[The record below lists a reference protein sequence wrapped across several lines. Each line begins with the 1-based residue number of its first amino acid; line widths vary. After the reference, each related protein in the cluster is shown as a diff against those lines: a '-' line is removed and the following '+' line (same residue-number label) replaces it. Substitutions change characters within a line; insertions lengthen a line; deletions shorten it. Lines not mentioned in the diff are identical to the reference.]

1 MGQAKNRQ
9 GLFSALHRLAL
20 FAARHWDSQTSHKR
34 EPNERQVPAASGA
47 QPDQRCFLAVVAV
60 KSGALF
66 ATQST
71 NLRTLGLASKASTSV
86 PWRWSSEL
94 LKLAISVCW
103 QMGCMGTTSR
113 PPRLLGTGW
122 CQTMVLPVGRPQS
135 QQGTMAGGESS
146 SRSESRYGSCLECL
160 RAMRLSCL
168 SEIALPQAAVR
179 QA

>member
-1 MGQAKNRQ
+1 
-9 GLFSALHRLAL
+9 
-20 FAARHWDSQTSHKR
+20 
-34 EPNERQVPAASGA
+34 
-47 QPDQRCFLAVVAV
+47 
-60 KSGALF
+60 
-66 ATQST
+66 
-71 NLRTLGLASKASTSV
+71 
-86 PWRWSSEL
+86 L

-135 QQGTMAGGESS
+135 QQGTMAGGASS